1 MFGGAL
7 RGEKEV
13 DVCACVCVR
22 ARACACVKKEAVRKQ
37 KAEKED
43 TRMCQEEEHITL
55 KRTKK
60 IKTK

>member
-1 MFGGAL
+1 M
-7 RGEKEV
+7 R
-13 DVCACVCVR
+13 CVR
-22 ARACACVKKEAVRKQ
+22 VRVRKKEAVRKQ

-43 TRMCQEEEHITL
+43 MSMCQEEEHITL